1 MGFARFFVERPV
13 ATVLLTFAIVF
24 AGLFGYQQLPV
35 SALPEV
41 DMPTIQ
47 ISANLPGAN
56 PATMAA
62 SVATPIERR
71 LATISGIE
79 QITSTSQTGSTQ
91 ITVQFALDRDI
102 DSAALDV
109 QSVLAS
115 VTRALP
121 VEMPSPPTFRK
132 SNPADQPVLVLSF
145 RDETRPA
152 NELQTLLDTLV
163 IPRISTMSGAGNV
176 NTWGDRRFAIR
187 IRFDPEKLASRDLT
201 PEDVRAAVAAANSNV
216 AVGVINAG
224 ERNYILNAT
233 GNMEKPEEFANII
246 IASRAGL
253 PVRVG
258 DVAEV
263 ISSFERLRGGAKFN
277 GEPSLT
283 LAIGRQPGGNVLALV
298 DNIMAELPDIVGSLP
313 PTVEYSII
321 NDLSQSVRA
330 SVHDAQ
336 FTLIGT
342 ALLVILVIYLV
353 LGDARATAIPA
364 VVLPVAA
371 IGTFAGMYFFGFNID
386 NLSLLALTLATGFV
400 VDDAIVVLENIVR
413 RVEDGEAPREAAV
426 TGANQITF
434 TVISISVSLVA
445 VFIPL
450 LFMGGVIGRLFFE
463 FAVTMTIAIAV
474 SAVLSLTLIPMIAA
488 RVLKPGH
495 QAPNSRMARLST
507 SSFARLTAAYMRG
520 FDSVLRHRKLV
531 GGLTVASIALAIWG
545 FTAIPKGFF
554 PTEDTGYLFITTEGA
569 ADSGYDQMEAKQDR
583 VAAMVAKDPGVA
595 RVNSIMGGDN
605 SYRARMIVP
614 LKPRAERESAEV
626 IQARLRGVLNSQ
638 PGFAGYVNIPQNLQ
652 LGGRGSPS
660 NYQYTISAIDKER
673 LYDFAP
679 RLEQALRGDP
689 NFVDVN
695 SDYKT
700 GEREVMVDIDRD
712 AAGRLGVP
720 VQAIRQALFS
730 AYGNRQISTIYTD
743 VDSYQVIMEIS
754 NAEQMT
760 PDGIGRLTVRAQAQD
775 GQPGMLVPLSAVTK
789 IVIQGAPLVIA
800 HEGQLPSV
808 TLSFNLAAGFA
819 LSQAKPVL
827 AQLGAELG
835 QPATISGA
843 LGGNAAQFEEST
855 DSMPLL
861 FLAAVIVIYIV
872 LGVLYESF
880 AHPITILSGLP
891 AAGIGALAFLWLLDM
906 PLDVIGII
914 GVVLL
919 IGIVKK
925 NAIMMIDFALA
936 GQRENGW
943 TPAHAIREA
952 ASKRFRP
959 IMMTTFAAM
968 AGAAPLALGIGAG
981 AELRQPLG
989 VAVMGGLLLS
999 QVLTLFITPVVY
1011 LGIEALMLR
1020 VRVWRGAADVR
1031 ELAVMKSATDAEA
1044 GDTAAPGRVAAE

>member
-13 ATVLLTFAIVF
+13 ATVLLTLAIIF
-24 AGLFGYQQLPV
+24 AGFFGYRQLPV

-47 ISANLPGAN
+47 IRANLPGAN
-56 PATMAA
+56 PATMAS
-62 SVATPIERR
+62 SVATPIERQ
-71 LATISGIE
+71 LSTISGIE
-79 QITSTSQTGSTQ
+79 QITSSSQTGQTS
-91 ITVQFALDRDI
+91 ITVQFALDRNI

-109 QSVLAS
+109 QSVLS
-115 VTRALP
+115 GVTRSLP
-121 VEMPSPPTFRK
+121 PEMPTPPVFQK
-132 SNPADQPVLVLSF
+132 VNPADQPVLIISF
-145 RDETRPA
+145 RDETRPMA
-152 NELQTLLDTLV
+152 DLQTLLDTLV
-163 IPRISTMSGAGNV
+163 VPRISTLPGAGGV
-176 NTWGDRRFAIR
+176 NTWGDRRFAVR
-187 IRFDPEKLASRDLT
+187 IRFDPEKLASRNLT
-201 PEDVRAAVAAANSNV
+201 PEDVRSAVAEANSNV

-233 GNMEKPEEFANII
+233 GNLESAADFANIV
-246 IASRAGL
+246 IATSGGL

-263 ISSFERLRGGAKFN
+263 IDSYERLRGGAKFN
-277 GEPSLT
+277 GQPSLT
-283 LAIGRQPGGNVLALV
+283 LAIQRQPGSNVVALV
-298 DNIMAELPDIVGSLP
+298 DAILADLPGIVATLP
-313 PTVEYSII
+313 PTVEYTVII
-321 NDLSQSVRA
+321 DRSSSVRH
-330 SVHDAQ
+330 SVEDAQ
-336 FTLIGT
+336 YTLIGT

-371 IGTFAGMYFFGFNID
+371 IGTFAGMYLFGFNLD

-413 RVEDGEAPREAAV
+413 HVEDGEEPRVAAV
-426 TGANQITF
+426 TGANEITF

-488 RVLKPGH
+488 RLLKPGH
-495 QAPNSRMARLST
+495 QEPNSRMARAST
-507 SSFARLTAAYMRG
+507 RAFSALTAAYMRG
-520 FDSVLRHRKLV
+520 FDRTLRHRKLV
-531 GGLTVASIALAIWG
+531 GVLTAVSIGVAIWG
-545 FTAIPKGFF
+545 FTVIPKGFF
-554 PTEDTGYLFITTEGA
+554 PSEDTGSLFISTEAA
-569 ADSGYDQMEAKQDR
+569 ADSGYDQMLAKQDR
-583 VAAMVAKDPGVA
+583 LAAAVAKDPAVA

-605 SYRARMIVP
+605 SYRARMLVP
-614 LKPRAERESAEV
+614 LKPPGERDSIDV
-626 IQARLRGVLNSQ
+626 VQARIRKLVNREA
-638 PGFAGYVNIPQNLQ
+638 GFTGYVNVPQNLQ

-660 NYQYTISAIDKER
+660 NYQYTLSAVDKET

-679 RLEQALRGDP
+679 RLERALRAEPG
-689 NFVDVN
+689 FEDVN
-695 SDYKT
+695 SDYQT
-700 GEREVMVDIDRD
+700 GVREVMVDIDRD
-712 AAGRLGVP
+712 AASRLGVP
-720 VQAIRQALFS
+720 VQAIRQTLFS

-743 VDSYQVIMEIS
+743 VDNYQVIMEIA

-760 PDGIGRLTVRAQAQD
+760 PDGIGRLTVRAASQD
-775 GQPGMLVPLSAVTK
+775 GQPPALVPLSAVTT
-789 IVIQGAPLVIA
+789 IRIQGAPLVIA

-808 TLSFNLAAGFA
+808 TLGFNLAEGMA
-819 LSQAKPVL
+819 LSKAKPAL
-827 AQLGAELG
+827 DRLGAELG
-835 QPATISGA
+835 QPATISGHF
-843 LGGNAAQFEEST
+843 GGNAAQFESST
-855 DSMPLL
+855 NSMPLL
-861 FLAAVIVIYIV
+861 FMAAVIVIYIV

-880 AHPITILSGLP
+880 AHPLTILSGLP
-891 AAGIGALAFLWLLDM
+891 AAGIGAVFFLWLLDM

-936 GQRENGW
+936 GQRSNGW
-943 TPAHAIREA
+943 TPVHAIREA
-952 ASKRFRP
+952 ANKRFRP

-968 AGAAPLALGIGAG
+968 AGALPLALGIGAG

-989 VAVMGGLLLS
+989 VAVLGGLLLS

-1011 LGIEALMLR
+1011 LGIEGLLARWR
-1020 VRVWRGAADVR
+1020 VRRGAAEVR
-1031 ELAVMKSATDAEA
+1031 DLPT
-1044 GDTAAPGRVAAE
+1044 GDRAPDESLPGRYAAE